1 LLIWEDTSLGPH
13 QKKHGKI
20 FQVFCNIF
28 FLLVTWEIF
37 RRIHFCFISYMILFV
52 VLDPELLAEVI
63 YEIKQKWILINL
75 SRVTSKK
82 MLQGS

>member
-1 LLIWEDTSLGPH
+1 
-13 QKKHGKI
+13 
-20 FQVFCNIF
+20 
-28 FLLVTWEIF
+28 
-37 RRIHFCFISYMILFV
+37 MILFV